1 MAEEY
6 IRLTI
11 RGIDFPNH
19 SADEALMQFIELL
32 IALKEYKHI
41 TLQWKLE
48 EGLDCKEFKFGYF
61 HNDLLY
67 GKFEKLRSWG
77 ISQKTHELLS
87 NVLMQE
93 PRLGEKISNS
103 DWDNIASCKIDYGLQ
118 NDSNENYCTCEK
130 EWQTER
136 IKFYAANPD
145 KIDWSQDEWFPNKEW
160 SERLLK
166 EFINDRTTS
175 LEGAS
180 SNSNNVENQAHD
192 KLRRMGAEFQA
203 KISALGA
210 DLCLGNFYFEEKKLS
225 KKERKLCG
233 GSRRRIFSITKKS
246 KKQYISLDFAHGMFE
261 YHNSSGEHLG
271 EYGFL
276 GRKNSDADKSH
287 NLKSKLR

>member
-1 MAEEY
+1 MTVEY

-11 RGIDFPNH
+11 KGLDIQSTTINEALIQFIDFLV
-19 SADEALMQFIELL
+19 ALRS
-32 IALKEYKHI
+32 YKHI
-41 TLQWKLE
+41 TLEWKLE
-48 EGLDCKEFKFGYF
+48 EGLKGYENFKFGSYS
-61 HNDLLY
+61 DLLF
-67 GKFEKLRSWG
+67 GQFNSLRSLG
-77 ISQKTHELLS
+77 VKQTTYELLS
-87 NVLMQE
+87 NALMKK
-93 PRLGEKISNS
+93 PCLGKEVSNS
-103 DWDNIASCKIDYGLQ
+103 DWDKIANCKIDYGLQ
-118 NDSNENYCTCEK
+118 NDSNENYCTSEK
-130 EWQTER
+130 EWQAER
-136 IKFYAANPD
+136 IKFYAENPD

-180 SNSNNVENQAHD
+180 SNSNDVENQAHD
-192 KLRRMGAEFQA
+192 KLSRMGAELQA
-203 KISALGA
+203 KISVLGA

-225 KKERKLCG
+225 EKERKLCG
-233 GSRRRIFSITKKS
+233 GSRRRIFSITKNS

>member
-19 SADEALMQFIELL
+19 SVDEALRQFIELL
-32 IALKEYKHI
+32 IALKKYKHI

-48 EGLDCKEFKFGYF
+48 EGLYCKEFKFGYF
-61 HNDLLY
+61 YNDLLY

-87 NVLMQE
+87 NVLMQK
-93 PRLGEKISNS
+93 PCLGKEISNS

-130 EWQTER
+130 EWQAER
-136 IKFYAANPD
+136 IKFYVANPD
-145 KIDWSQDEWFPNKEW
+145 QIDWSQDEWFPNKEW

-175 LEGAS
+175 LEGPS
-180 SNSNNVENQAHD
+180 SNDVENQAHNI
-192 KLRRMGAEFQA
+192 LRRMGPEFQA
-203 KISALGA
+203 KVSVLGA
-210 DLCLGNFYFEEKKLS
+210 DLCLGNFYFEEKTLS
-225 KKERKLCG
+225 IEELELCG
-233 GSRRRIFSITKKS
+233 SQRRIFSITKQS
-246 KKQYISLDFAHGMFE
+246 RKQYISLDFAHGMFE
-261 YHNSSGEHLG
+261 YHDSSGNHLG
-271 EYGFL
+271 EYRLL
-276 GRKNSDADKSH
+276 GTKNSDADKSH
-287 NLKSKLR
+287 NLRSKLR